1 MTEKKRNKV
10 GIGVVVPKS
19 VKDEIRG
26 FVKRGEYKSISDFL
40 RKAIY
45 KLLDEKA
52 AEKEDVLKEK
62 SFKRFIEEI
71 S

>member
-1 MTEKKRNKV
+1 MREKKKDKV
-10 GIGVVVPKS
+10 GIGVVVPKG
-19 VKDEIRG
+19 VKEEIVS
-26 FVKRGEYKSISDFL
+26 FVKHGEYKSISDFL

-52 AEKEDVLKEK
+52 AENEDVLGEK